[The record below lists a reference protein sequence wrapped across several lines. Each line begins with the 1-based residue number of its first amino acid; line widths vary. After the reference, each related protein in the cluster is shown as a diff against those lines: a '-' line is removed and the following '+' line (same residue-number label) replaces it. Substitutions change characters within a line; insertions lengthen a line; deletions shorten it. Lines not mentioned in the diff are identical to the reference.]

1 MADTQ
6 ATPWLTLIGWGE
18 SGIGALSA
26 ASRAALDE
34 AEVVFGA
41 ARHLR
46 LLPDLKGEVRCWPV
60 PFADG
65 IPQLLA
71 ERGRRVVMLV
81 SGDPFCFGAGTTITR
96 YLAREEWHAFPAP
109 STFGLAA
116 ARLGWALEKTVC
128 LGLHAAPLQRARP
141 HMQPGQRLLILVRD
155 GQSVGMLAQLISRW
169 GFGRSQLHLLE
180 ALDGARERWRQ
191 GMAEYTVPPDI
202 QAPVIVGV
210 EVDGDGPAI
219 PMSSGWPDHFF
230 EHDGQL
236 TKQPIRALTLSALA
250 PQAGQCLWDIGA
262 GSGAIAIEWLA
273 RHHLTQAVA
282 FEQSSERAA
291 RARRNALALG
301 QDRLHVVE
309 GRAPLTLDD
318 QPLPDTVFIGGGV
331 SEALLNWLW
340 THLAEGTRVVAN
352 AVSLESEALLSH
364 WQRHNGGELLRFD
377 WAKAETMGP
386 RRGWKA
392 RYPIVQWQTWR

>member
-1 MADTQ
+1 M
-6 ATPWLTLIGWGE
+6 
-18 SGIGALSA
+18 
-26 ASRAALDE
+26 
-34 AEVVFGA
+34 VFGA

-46 LLPDLKGEVRCWPV
+46 LLPDLNGEVRCWPV

-96 YLAREEWHAFPAP
+96 YLTREEWHAFPAP

-116 ARLGWALEKTVC
+116 ARLGWALEQTVC
-128 LGLHAAPLQRARP
+128 LGLHAAPLQRVRP

-155 GQSVGMLAQLISRW
+155 GQSVGVLAQLISRW

-180 ALDGARERWRQ
+180 ALDGENERWRQ
-191 GMAEYTVPPDI
+191 GMAEYTVPPDV

-210 EVDGDGPAI
+210 EVAGEGPAI
-219 PMSSGWPDHFF
+219 PLSSGWPDHFF

-250 PQAGQCLWDIGA
+250 PQAGQSLWDIGA
-262 GSGAIAIEWLA
+262 GSGSIAIEWLA
-273 RHHLTQAVA
+273 GHHLNQATA
-282 FEQSSERAA
+282 FEQSPARAA
-291 RARRNALALG
+291 RVRRNALSLG
-301 QDRLHVVE
+301 QDRLQVIE
-309 GRAPLTLDD
+309 GRAPESLND
-318 QPLPDTVFIGGGV
+318 QHLPHAVFIGGGV
-331 SEALLNWLW
+331 DEALLNWLW
-340 THLAEGTRVVAN
+340 THLSVGTRVVAN
-352 AVSLESEALLSH
+352 AVSLESEALLNH

-377 WAKAETMGP
+377 WAKAEMMGP